1 MDLIILIGRILF
13 CLIFVNSGL
22 RGHLGSLDG
31 STQYA
36 QAWGVPNARVT
47 VIVSGILISIGGLM
61 VAFGV
66 WMDLAAI
73 LLIVFLVPTA
83 FTMHAFWKIDD
94 PMQKAGEQAQFMK
107 NIALTGA
114 CLILFGLVGLVSDD
128 LGLTLTG
135 PLFLD

>member
-1 MDLIILIGRILF
+1 MDLIILMGRILF

-83 FTMHAFWKIDD
+83 FTMHAFWKVED

-114 CLILFGLVGLVSDD
+114 CLILFGLVGSVGDD

>member
-1 MDLIILIGRILF
+1 MDAIILIGRILF

-47 VIVSGILISIGGLM
+47 VIASGILISVGGLM

-73 LLIVFLVPTA
+73 LLVVFLVPTA
-83 FTMHAFWKIDD
+83 FTMHAFWKVED

-107 NIALTGA
+107 NISLTGA
-114 CLILFGLVGLVSDD
+114 CLILFGFVGMLGDD